1 MAATWAR
8 TLEKVQASLRP
19 ANAQTIAAF
28 QRIVNQSNRA
38 PDASETGAADVPG
51 DAPIEGHPP
60 STTDGP
66 PADDDADG
74 SGETAG
80 Q

>member
-1 MAATWAR
+1 MAADG
-8 TLEKVQASLRP
+8 LR
-19 ANAQTIAAF
+19 NAVDSYVKAQDE
-28 QRIVNQSNRA
+28 RIVNQSNRA
-38 PDASETGAADVPG
+38 PEASETGAADVPG

-60 STTDGP
+60 STTDDP

-74 SGETAG
+74 SGEAAG